1 MNWTGEIRNSRISVR
16 TNRRKGLLRKILKLI
31 VSLCLCVCLF
41 ACLSIC
47 LNELKKSFM
56 LETPSTNSCLVCQ
69 CGMLS
74 SVVNLV
80 LSVCL
85 SVCPSVC
92 PSVGLSVCLSVCLFV
107 LLHSVLGILGLE
119 LLFLGLQFFPFLSD
133 CVSVCVSVCASVC
146 LCCFFTLRP
155 CNPWIRVVVFGPSVS
170 LLSVCVS
177 FCFSVC
183 LSVCMYVGTQ
193 PCFCLNCP

>member
-56 LETPSTNSCLVCQ
+56 LETRSTNSCLVCQ

-74 SVVNLV
+74 SVLNLV

-85 SVCPSVC
+85 SVCPSVRL
-92 PSVGLSVCLSVCLFV
+92 SVGLS
-107 LLHSVLGILGLE
+107 
-119 LLFLGLQFFPFLSD
+119 
-133 CVSVCVSVCASVC
+133 VSVCVSVCLCVC
-146 LCCFFTLRP
+146 LCFLFITFCSW
-155 CNPWIRVVVFGPSVS
+155 NPWIGVVVFGPPVFS
-170 LLSVCVS
+170 LPV
-177 FCFSVC
+177 
-183 LSVCMYVGTQ
+183 
-193 PCFCLNCP
+193 